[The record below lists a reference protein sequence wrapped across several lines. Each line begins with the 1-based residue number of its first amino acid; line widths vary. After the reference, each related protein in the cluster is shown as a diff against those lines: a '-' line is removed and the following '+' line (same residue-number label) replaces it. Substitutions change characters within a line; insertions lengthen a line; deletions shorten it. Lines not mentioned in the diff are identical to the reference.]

1 MFNKKDNEIYITTL
15 LILILLINGLI
26 LPYFYYKI
34 FMKLADSRSRVL
46 NYNYFKKNEIKYSI
60 KTSKGLF
67 LSFLFFGFSWLSY
80 FGAMLA
86 KSYHFNL
93 IPQTMYLYMLL
104 FSRTNSVFNPILYYT
119 TNSLFKNGLIK
130 LFSRMPK
137 RIQNRS
143 EKPVLL

>member
-15 LILILLINGLI
+15 LILILLINGFI

-34 FMKLADSRSRVL
+34 FMKLADSRSRVS

-67 LSFLFFGFSWLSY
+67 LSFLFFGFAYLFY

-93 IPQTMYLYMLL
+93 IPQTLYLYMFI

-119 TNSLFKNGLIK
+119 TNSLFKKGLLK
-130 LFSRMPK
+130 LFSRKTK
-137 RIQNRS
+137 RIQKSS

>member
-26 LPYFYYKI
+26 LPYFYCKI
-34 FMKLADSRSRVL
+34 FLKLVESRSRVL
-46 NYNYFKKNEIKYSI
+46 NHNYFKKNEIKFSV

-93 IPQTMYLYMLL
+93 IPQTMYLYMFL
-104 FSRTNSVFNPILYYT
+104 FARTNSVFNPILYYT
-119 TNSLFKNGLIK
+119 TNSLFKNGLVK
-130 LFSRMPK
+130 MFSRMSK
-137 RIQNRS
+137 RIENSS
-143 EKPVLL
+143 EQPILR